1 MLLPECDCIPQPA
14 LCRSIYPQAKAMTQ
28 LIIHD
33 DIDIFLPQRFP
44 DVRDDLL
51 HGRKTGR
58 VIPPDPGKYSKPL
71 VLLVNLKLP
80 VQAID
85 GEDGGGL
92 GRLCLWQQSL

>member
-1 MLLPECDCIPQPA
+1 
-14 LCRSIYPQAKAMTQ
+14 MTQ

-85 GEDGGGL
+85 GEDWRRALADYVYGSSPYN
-92 GRLCLWQQSL
+92 QKNA

>member
-1 MLLPECDCIPQPA
+1 
-14 LCRSIYPQAKAMTQ
+14 MTQ

-44 DVRDDLL
+44 DVRMIFSTAAKPV
-51 HGRKTGR
+51 GSSAR
-58 VIPPDPGKYSKPL
+58 PWKYSKPL

>member
-1 MLLPECDCIPQPA
+1 
-14 LCRSIYPQAKAMTQ
+14 MTQ

-85 GEDGGGL
+85 GEDGGGP
-92 GRLCLWQQSL
+92 WQIMFMQQSL

>member
-1 MLLPECDCIPQPA
+1 
-14 LCRSIYPQAKAMTQ
+14 MTQ

-85 GEDGGGL
+85 G
-92 GRLCLWQQSL
+92 